1 MLRVGLIGCGGI
13 GAVHAEC
20 WLSMNEKVQVV
31 AIADVDIERATRYAA
46 RAGAKVYQDGF
57 KLLEQEELDVVD
69 ICLPTFLHAGYVI
82 KAMDH
87 VKNVIVE
94 KPLCLKEEEVQQIL
108 DKQKETRAIVQVGH
122 VVRFTEAYRYLKE
135 TVDSGVYGKV
145 IAADFSRLSPRPMW
159 MKGHDDR
166 NRTGTMA
173 LDMHIHDVDYIR
185 YLMNGEP
192 DDVQTWAV
200 KDKEGIV
207 QHVWSGYHYGETVL
221 TAEGSWDYPVNMPF
235 AQSFRVRLEKAA
247 LVLEENGVLT
257 VYPEDG
263 EKIVPH
269 LATDVRD
276 LGINVSD
283 MKPYLNEMHYFVEAI
298 LEQKED
304 GIASLAEAAA
314 SFRLASKELEMAENK

>member
-1 MLRVGLIGCGGI
+1 MPTNFLYC
-13 GAVHAEC
+13 
-20 WLSMNEKVQVV
+20 
-31 AIADVDIERATRYAA
+31 AA
-46 RAGAKVYQDGF
+46 Y
-57 KLLEQEELDVVD
+57 
-69 ICLPTFLHAGYVI
+69 
-82 KAMDH
+82 
-87 VKNVIVE
+87 
-94 KPLCLKEEEVQQIL
+94 LKEEEVRQIL
-108 DKQKETRAIVQVGH
+108 EQQEKTGALVQVGH

-135 TVDSGVYGKV
+135 AVSAGTYGKV
-145 IAADFSRLSPRPMW
+145 IAADFARISPRPMW

-166 NRTGTMA
+166 DRTGTMA

-207 QHVWSGYHYGETVL
+207 QHVWSSYHYGGTVL

-247 LVLEENGVLT
+247 FVLEENGVLT

-283 MKPYLNEMHYFVEAI
+283 MKPYLNEMQYFVEAI

-314 SFRLASKELEMAENK
+314 SFRLANKELEMAENK